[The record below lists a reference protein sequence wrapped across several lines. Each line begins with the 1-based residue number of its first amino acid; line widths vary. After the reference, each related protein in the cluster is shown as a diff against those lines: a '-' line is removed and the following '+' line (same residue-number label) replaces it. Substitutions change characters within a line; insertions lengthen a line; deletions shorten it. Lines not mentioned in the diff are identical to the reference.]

1 MPVYRMYRMS
11 VVPAAVVAIG
21 ALSALS
27 LPAVAQARTAVPPAG
42 PVVHVV
48 PADQP
53 PFPYADCISAAKKNG
68 ESAAHAKWH
77 CDELVK
83 KGWVKPPKR

>member
-1 MPVYRMYRMS
+1 MS
-11 VVPAAVVAIG
+11 VLPAAVIAVG
-21 ALSALS
+21 LVS
-27 LPAVAQARTAVPPAG
+27 LPAAAQTPDVPARPARA
-42 PVVHVV
+42 V

-53 PFPYADCISAAKKNG
+53 PYPYADCLGAAKKHG
-68 ESAAHAKWH
+68 ESASYAKWH